1 MSPARGAAHVEVFL
15 SDDDLIAFNVLLEK
29 LIVANYGGQR
39 DLFLSLA
46 DGDQS
51 MASDMLTG
59 ACLFHMASRRVMR
72 ERNMP
77 EAA

>member
-1 MSPARGAAHVEVFL
+1 MARVEVYL
-15 SDDDLIAFNVLLEK
+15 ADEDLIAFNALLEK
-29 LIVANYGGQR
+29 LVVANYGDQR
-39 DLFLSLA
+39 GLFLSLA

-59 ACLFHMASRRVMR
+59 ACMFHMAARRVMR